1 VQSEV
6 HLCFSSHG
14 SLISDISVCSK
25 NTNWLSQMRD
35 DILQFHMQHVHL
47 DWRKDSRGSTGMLSV
62 FLSTETVTVS
72 SDDV

>member
-25 NTNWLSQMRD
+25 NTNRLSQVGD
-35 DILQFHMQHVHL
+35 DVLQFHMQHVHL
-47 DWRKDSRGSTGMLSV
+47 EWRKDSRGSTGMSV
-62 FLSTETVTVS
+62 FLSTETVTIG